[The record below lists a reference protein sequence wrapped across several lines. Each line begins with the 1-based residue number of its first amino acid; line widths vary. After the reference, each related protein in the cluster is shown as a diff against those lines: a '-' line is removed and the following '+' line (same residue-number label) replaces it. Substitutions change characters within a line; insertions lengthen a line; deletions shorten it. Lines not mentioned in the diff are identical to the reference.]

1 MAKLLGKFKMQ
12 EWKVLDKTD
21 PSSDYP
27 LEEQKNYLEGEY
39 RTCLGQGWLFKWIEE
54 ESDKLHLVEG

>member
-1 MAKLLGKFKMQ
+1 MARLLGKFKMQ

-27 LEEQKNYLEGEY
+27 LEEQKAYIEGEY
-39 RTCLGQGWLFKWIEE
+39 RMTLGQGWLFKW
-54 ESDKLHLVEG
+54 ESQPEDISENHA